1 MCICP
6 NRWAALLSFGAINSR
21 QRLRVLAVSITKC
34 SRVWAKDAAVI
45 TESPKAKRRA
55 AKRRSRHHVG
65 RHQIV
70 FNQKANPHQDL
81 NPDRNRARNLR
92 VKAARIRPQVSD
104 RNQSRVRDI
113 MRGSIDGAMLSGES
127 DFKKRNPES
136 YPILPNGLRAHINGQ
151 AREGRLPMEDQIRVL
166 FYERFPPRQ

>member
-55 AKRRSRHHVG
+55 AKRRG

-92 VKAARIRPQVSD
+92 VKAARIRPQVSG
-104 RNQSRVRDI
+104 RNQSRVRDT

-136 YPILPNGLRAHINGQ
+136 YPILPNGLRAGLAGGGAPI
-151 AREGRLPMEDQIRVL
+151 
-166 FYERFPPRQ
+166 